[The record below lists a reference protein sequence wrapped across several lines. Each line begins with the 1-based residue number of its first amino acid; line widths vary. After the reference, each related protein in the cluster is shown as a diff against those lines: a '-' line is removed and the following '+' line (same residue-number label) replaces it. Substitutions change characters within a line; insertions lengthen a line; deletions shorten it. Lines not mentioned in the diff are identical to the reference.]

1 MSKLKKYSFYIGIV
15 GAILSVIGFVLDFF
29 GLVNILPMIIDIVA
43 IISAILISLGV
54 IEKDDKTSTN
64 LKEDIKTDI
73 IEKIDYPN
81 TLKKDAEDKDK
92 TE

>member
-1 MSKLKKYSFYIGIV
+1 MNKLKKYSFYIGIV